1 VKRQGQTWGA
11 LAAGT
16 MEKKTRAPDW
26 GSANF
31 NTAKLGRG
39 DVSRTSG
46 HKQAGIGG
54 PAPPLEDDVG
64 LPYSVRARGR
74 CALPRSVSATDGYN
88 YGE

>member
-1 VKRQGQTWGA
+1 MGCVGGWHYGKKNAGPGLGFREFQHRQT
-11 LAAGT
+11 
-16 MEKKTRAPDW
+16 
-26 GSANF
+26 
-31 NTAKLGRG
+31 GRE